1 MRTALAER
9 LLVKI
14 MEWSSEEISKQRPML
29 QALANFKYDE
39 YQQFSPGIRF
49 MESLVKWL
57 NQFETVSEKRIAYE
71 FITSQLIF
79 ISSNQ
84 IQHLVNITFADK
96 VNPIIIE
103 KTAKATK
110 FSPYKLRKI
119 VRSSSYGF
127 FLRRSLFIGLSDGSK
142 IDLLRR
148 SYSRISNEQ
157 VLATYSVDKDKVDDM
172 LKELKKSKISSKK
185 FNTAFLVDD
194 FTASGTSYFRKK
206 DGKWGGKIFKFINSI
221 FNAENRANSPVYEL
235 IQEDEPLDIH
245 VIFYVATEEALTKLH
260 ENITEY
266 QQEFPS
272 YSFQI
277 NIHAMQI
284 LPTELKSKVTENKP
298 FMELLKKYFDS
309 EIIDT
314 HYLMGKH
321 DEPQLGFNEC
331 SLPLVLNH
339 NTPNNSLPILWFPED
354 KSILGLFPRVT
365 RHKDE

>member
-1 MRTALAER
+1 MRTVLAES

-14 MEWSSEEISKQRPML
+14 MEWSSDEISKQRPML
-29 QALANFKYDE
+29 QAMANFKYDE

-57 NQFETVSEKRIAYE
+57 NQFELVEEKRVAYE

-79 ISSNQ
+79 LSSNQ

-96 VNPIIIE
+96 INPILIE
-103 KTAKATK
+103 KTANQAN
-110 FSPYKLRKI
+110 FSKYKLKKI

-148 SYSRISNEQ
+148 SYPKISNEQ
-157 VLATYSVDKDKVDDM
+157 VLATYSVSKDKVIDM
-172 LKELKKSKISSKK
+172 LEELKKSKISTKK

-206 DGKWGGKIFKFINSI
+206 GNDWGGKIFKFINSI
-221 FNAENRANSPVYEL
+221 FDEQSKKNSPIHEL

-245 VIFYVATEEALTKLH
+245 IIFYVATSEAIEKLKN
-260 ENITEY
+260 NILEY
-266 QQEFPS
+266 KQEHPT
-272 YSFQI
+272 YSFQFS
-277 NIHAMQI
+277 IHAIQI
-284 LPTELKSKVTENKP
+284 LSEEIKDKILSNAP
-298 FMELLKKYFDS
+298 FMDLLKKYFDDK
-309 EIIDT
+309 IIDS
-314 HYLMGKH
+314 HYEVGKH
-321 DEPQLGFNEC
+321 NEPYLGFNEC

-354 KSILGLFPRVT
+354 KVVLGLFPRVT